1 MFFKAASNILLP
13 YQLYN
18 YKIKIK
24 LDKEDILSYSPLRQ

>member
-1 MFFKAASNILLP
+1 MLLP

-24 LDKEDILSYSPLRQ
+24 LDKENVLGYTPLCK